1 MKKISIGALAGLIA
15 LGFAAFTP
23 KPNVKAAEFTQIYRG
38 EQVEQFT
45 NLTGVWQSSSVL
57 NSGASSLY
65 YCLEKKT
72 SGSNMF
78 LRMTD
83 FDGYGLADFTAVNLR
98 PDKNAG
104 DATISFRYRLCEEE
118 GTYREDDP
126 VFSLSQGSQR
136 KIFTYAELKT
146 NASDDFSWNELSF
159 DWLSAATEQNS
170 ICLTFHYTDAE
181 GAGYFDI
188 DDIAV
193 NVAGENVF
201 SLGDFEFAEADEGSS
216 PIYSFDPATEGIEAK
231 KQYMLNSDSMVYSVN
246 TEYSDARRWN
256 FDFGQASAML
266 ARAGSSGTYRGS
278 TSVNAGEG
286 DVYAVYDS
294 YSDNTFVRLGNF
306 NGKSGVTGSRFVSY
320 FYDADTGSAVTS
332 LPGSGQIRYSFDYRL
347 YIDDPVLAGLRE
359 NDAIF
364 TLTVKGATSDN
375 NGGVIRL
382 GDLIVNERGDESW
395 HTYSGVWQAKTS
407 ASPYLMFQFDG
418 HDGNASF
425 STNTFADIDNVNIG
439 KSEGD
444 SRLHLR
450 GTFEGM
456 AADEMQAEQDIAFNS
471 AFGTPARK
479 VAKNSLNG
487 AMRAEAGESFSVHT
501 DFAKQTN
508 VYHVSF
514 LMEGK
519 EGAVGLYFSG
529 RSGRHFSLTAG
540 KDGESEDGALSVAW
554 SEEGGMVRCDLYV
567 ALTLAEGLRSLTFVN
582 EGSSPFV
589 IDEVFVGQVASV
601 NATAGD
607 FASYETELLNLHS
620 QYESEREQFTDE
632 AQRALSRAFCAAQS
646 VTAYHSG
653 ENMAAALEE
662 VRSLLSSSGKKAD
675 LSALQ
680 SAIED
685 AQERIRG
692 YSQKDFTKSSWL
704 TFYDVLTRAMRT
716 GEETEQE
723 QADALCDELI
733 AATKAL
739 EEVNSVSVPV
749 IAAAGGIAGGG
760 AIVGTVALVRKRRK
774 V

>member
-1 MKKISIGALAGLIA
+1 M
-15 LGFAAFTP
+15 
-23 KPNVKAAEFTQIYRG
+23 
-38 EQVEQFT
+38 
-45 NLTGVWQSSSVL
+45 
-57 NSGASSLY
+57 
-65 YCLEKKT
+65 
-72 SGSNMF
+72 
-78 LRMTD
+78 
-83 FDGYGLADFTAVNLR
+83 
-98 PDKNAG
+98 
-104 DATISFRYRLCEEE
+104 
-118 GTYREDDP
+118 
-126 VFSLSQGSQR
+126 
-136 KIFTYAELKT
+136 
-146 NASDDFSWNELSF
+146 
-159 DWLSAATEQNS
+159 
-170 ICLTFHYTDAE
+170 
-181 GAGYFDI
+181 
-188 DDIAV
+188 
-193 NVAGENVF
+193 
-201 SLGDFEFAEADEGSS
+201 
-216 PIYSFDPATEGIEAK
+216 
-231 KQYMLNSDSMVYSVN
+231 
-246 TEYSDARRWN
+246 
-256 FDFGQASAML
+256 
-266 ARAGSSGTYRGS
+266 
-278 TSVNAGEG
+278 
-286 DVYAVYDS
+286 
-294 YSDNTFVRLGNF
+294 
-306 NGKSGVTGSRFVSY
+306 
-320 FYDADTGSAVTS
+320 
-332 LPGSGQIRYSFDYRL
+332 
-347 YIDDPVLAGLRE
+347 
-359 NDAIF
+359 
-364 TLTVKGATSDN
+364 KGATSDN

-382 GDLIVNERGDESW
+382 GDLIVNKRGDESW

-456 AADEMQAEQDIAFNS
+456 AADEMQAEQDIVFNS

-487 AMRAEAGESFSVHT
+487 AIRAEAGESFSVQT
-501 DFAKQTN
+501 NFSKQTN

-519 EGAVGLYFSG
+519 EGAVGLYCSG
-529 RSGRHFSLTAG
+529 RSGKHFSLTAG
-540 KDGESEDGALSVAW
+540 KGGESEDGALSVAW

-607 FASYETELLNLHS
+607 FASYEAELLKLHS
-620 QYESEREQFTDE
+620 QYESDREQFTDE
-632 AQRALSRAFCAAQS
+632 AQRALSRAFYAAQS

-653 ENMAAALEE
+653 EAMDAALEE
-662 VRSLLSSSGKKAD
+662 VRSLLSSSDKKAD

-680 SAIED
+680 SAID
-685 AQERIRG
+685 NAQERIRG

-716 GEETEQE
+716 GEETEQA
-723 QADALCDELI
+723 QVDALCDELI